1 MRQSEANFSLSPY
14 GCRVEFEGLSKDES
28 FFWMGGRLA
37 FGLEEI
43 SHDPASL
50 DTPGFWA
57 AFSTFEGE
65 WTCVR
70 FAHVVAGSLPEI
82 SEDWQ
87 PVTSAWQSSLS
98 EGEYVDYVKEIQ
110 EQIAQGWVYQ
120 VNACR
125 QVNAPMA
132 EQSLLPLMHEI
143 LKKNPAPYA
152 SYLRL
157 SNIEIAS
164 ASPELFLERH
174 GSKVISAPIKGTKLP
189 GSDEIPFGS
198 KDTAENI
205 MIVDLIRNDLGR
217 ICKTGS
223 VSVPKLLETQPHPG
237 LSHLVSYV
245 EGSLRDAITWQEIS
259 DGLLPPGSVSGAPKS
274 SAVSTISKLEG
285 LHRGPYCGAL
295 GWVEDQQALFSLA
308 IRIFWSEKDGV
319 LRFGTGAGIT
329 WGSDPDGEWEETEL
343 KARRLIAIANGEIG

>member
-14 GCRVEFEGLSKDES
+14 GCRVGFEGLAEDEP

-43 SHDPASL
+43 SHDPARL

-70 FAHVVAGSLPEI
+70 FARVVAGSLPEI
-82 SEDWQ
+82 NEDWQ
-87 PVTSAWQSSLS
+87 PVTSVWKSSLS
-98 EGEYVDYVKEIQ
+98 EGEYVDYVKEIR

-132 EQSLLPLMHEI
+132 DQSLLPLMHDI

-164 ASPELFLERH
+164 ASPELFLERD

-217 ICKTGS
+217 ICKIGS

-237 LSHLVSYV
+237 LSHLVSHV
-245 EGSLRDAITWQEIS
+245 EGSLRDAITWPEIAY
-259 DGLLPPGSVSGAPKS
+259 GLLPAGSVSGAPKS
-274 SAVSTISKLEG
+274 SAVSTISQLEG
-285 LHRGPYCGAL
+285 LPRGPYCGAL
-295 GWVEDQQALFSLA
+295 GWVEGQRALFSLA
-308 IRIFWSEKDGV
+308 IRIFWSEKDAV

-329 WGSDPDGEWEETEL
+329 WGSDPEGEWEETEL
-343 KARRLIAIANGEIG
+343 KARRLIAIANGEIR